1 MGIMDFFGKDDKP
14 EPFKQDPIGEKE
26 VFTPKKNLT
35 RGAHGRFISKKTT
48 SEKSDNKCGEKN
60 KLEEK
65 VNKNITISSSI
76 KGPFEVMFFGK
87 SIRKF
92 VDKDKWFFSIDDIL
106 SLNVNPDF
114 NGIKK
119 KETYSDIEKQV
130 ARRIINIAVADKEGI
145 LKLIREVKGTFP
157 GPLARWLEE
166 SSKMEI
172 PPEENIDKIIN

>member
-14 EPFKQDPIGEKE
+14 EPFKQDPVGEKE
-26 VFTPKKNLT
+26 VFTPKNNLI
-35 RGAHGRFISKKTT
+35 RGAHGRFVSKKAT
-48 SEKSDNKCGEKN
+48 SEKSNSKGQEKRKEKENKK
-60 KLEEK
+60 
-65 VNKNITISSSI
+65 TAASSSV

-119 KETYSDIEKQV
+119 KETYNDIEKQV
-130 ARRIINIAVADKEGI
+130 TRRIINITVADKEGI